1 MPSVELDE
9 DVESEVQKREIHR
22 MIPHCVRPLS
32 LGLKISPE
40 NVSIDMESYTGVIL
54 AVEAVPIQLDGDSL
68 VVLMVNQFT
77 GLKPTTLLAI
87 PKIENKEQGSCV
99 VMVSHVVPNE
109 LHYSHT
115 YQQQGQSKEAKGK
128 REDSQQHNVC
138 TRYLLDVIVNVKSD
152 RDVITDDA
160 PVVEQY
166 TI

>member
-77 GLKPTTLLAI
+77 GLKPTLLAV
-87 PKIENKEQGSCV
+87 GSCKV
-99 VMVSHVVPNE
+99 IRLNFADSDNLSASTVS
-109 LHYSHT
+109 S
-115 YQQQGQSKEAKGK
+115 
-128 REDSQQHNVC
+128 
-138 TRYLLDVIVNVKSD
+138 
-152 RDVITDDA
+152 
-160 PVVEQY
+160 
-166 TI
+166 